1 MKSNQE
7 TQLIKQTMLK
17 AQSTSFSV
25 TKEKKMAQNLLNK
38 ISHRKNCWNL
48 MQITTFFQT
57 KAHKIFFFHFTAV
70 RPEYQAS
77 VKAIPARYSW
87 AGL

>member
-25 TKEKKMAQNLLNK
+25 TKEKKNGTKFTKQNK
-38 ISHRKNCWNL
+38 
-48 MQITTFFQT
+48 
-57 KAHKIFFFHFTAV
+57 
-70 RPEYQAS
+70 P
-77 VKAIPARYSW
+77 P
-87 AGL
+87 